1 MKTVLKITKGIN
13 IVAVLFLLLGPYGIA
28 ITGALQVLAAI
39 LYLIMSPKNKLIYIY
54 FGLVAMFFIF
64 WQGDFNWLFS
74 IPVFLIFF
82 LTYII
87 HFQNKKIIK
96 E

>member
-28 ITGALQVLAAI
+28 ITGALQVLSAI
-39 LYLIMSPKNKLIYIY
+39 LYLIIFPKNKMIYIY
-54 FGLVAMFFIF
+54 FGLVAVFFIF

-74 IPVFLIFF
+74 IPFFLIPF

-87 HFQNKKIIK
+87 HFQKNN
-96 E
+96 